1 MPETKTITLSYSGSV
16 KPTKTSFMK
25 PSDIAMN
32 FDVSLELSAS
42 DIANER
48 TIQTEFQKAMGRQLA
63 TQLTAL
69 NTWLAEKDRQVGDMV
84 KRFQALQKQGF
95 PDTPQQ
101 AKARAKTL
109 ADLGE
114 IATELDALPREW
126 TQMVQDWATNTR
138 EQQGLVAMKLAVK
151 AARVTSFSDKNF
163 RMRAGQAVKA
173 TLVIAAIAI
182 GVAAIVLTAGTA
194 TPLVVG
200 IAAAGLAL
208 GGIGSLGQLG
218 KTLHENATSEKKLIG
233 NLKDDIERVREAL
246 GAATTSG
253 GALSKH
259 VTELSNLI
267 RLREDTIASL
277 QSDLEKYA
285 APAKLL
291 SDQMGRLNDPSLNP
305 ADITKRVKAI
315 DAMQGE
321 MAAARRKVA
330 KLIAANADAR
340 TLLQDLEG
348 MIGDLGRLSVQPA
361 NTLLGNLRARLTSVD
376 GVLDVAAN
384 VGGLMNAAAGV
395 IT

>member
-305 ADITKRVKAI
+305 AEITKRVKAI